1 MLLEIR
7 PVPSY
12 RRRPVTPDWQRT
24 RRALKLAPSR
34 SLPENADAITR
45 MRHRLQ
51 TESGRSL
58 YARRKTTIE
67 PVFGI
72 IKAVMGFRQF
82 LLRGIDAV
90 SAEWD
95 LVCIAYNIKKLH
107 TSVA

>member
-1 MLLEIR
+1 MNTCEQHGIQPYIASGRQAHNPPLGQRHREPPPL
-7 PVPSY
+7 
-12 RRRPVTPDWQRT
+12 PD
-24 RRALKLAPSR
+24 
-34 SLPENADAITR
+34 EADAVDR

-51 TESGRSL
+51 TEQGRAL

-95 LVCIAYNIKKLH
+95 LVCIAYNLKKLH
-107 TSVA
+107 RLAA